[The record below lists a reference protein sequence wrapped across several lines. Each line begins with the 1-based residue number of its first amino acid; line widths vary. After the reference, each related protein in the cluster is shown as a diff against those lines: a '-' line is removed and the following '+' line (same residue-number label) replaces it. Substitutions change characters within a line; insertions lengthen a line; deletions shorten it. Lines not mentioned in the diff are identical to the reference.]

1 MSTVGTRK
9 NTQMGRGY
17 QNDPIHGFAASFNEV
32 ASNILH
38 ENNIDIYT
46 EPKKI
51 INNPGANEALM
62 NFFVENSA
70 QRESFFNA
78 EAYQDHL
85 EMMKEQ
91 YINDRE
97 AMLEYSAM
105 GEFNPIIGMTFP
117 MHKNLLM
124 NNVFDKGAI
133 PKVVAR
139 EPKFTLTM
147 ETRILVAPDGT
158 EIDMFKEQYK
168 MTDAIKQTAPFIE
181 TVLTLPETG
190 QTDILAK
197 IGATTMDN
205 LSIESYVSQVKVSVY
220 LEVGD
225 INPETGKPA
234 STAGAVEV
242 WMKVK
247 AQFTPAYGQYDRTI
261 MYPFEY
267 KGKILDGSDVKLHTY
282 KDVLSGYVQDNKVTI
297 QNVFGV
303 ITAVKFRARIDTSN
317 AMVKTCRVKWSAR
330 TDIIEIP
337 TANPINITLAPEEV
351 KDIGALYQVNQL
363 TKIMSLLKVS
373 LGNYKDDL
381 IKDFLDESYLTM
393 PKENKMAATYDF
405 APPKEGHYAFD
416 YIEWRHKTFMD
427 QMDTHV
433 QNMIQV
439 LNDPNMTITVFG
451 RPDLI
456 RKITPTEYT
465 YQTPSSIGP
474 VELDFVKTVTT
485 SDKRVYQFIGS
496 DKLRGNNNLIV
507 ILTPRN
513 TERIV
518 YRIYDYQM
526 YVSNEIRNAQNPSL
540 PAVHAFER
548 FKCVEYQPVQGRIRI
563 LNPMGSRETI
573 DNMDPIGKFEM
584 NDYNS
589 NKPEPTTP

>member
-1 MSTVGTRK
+1 MPVAGSRK
-9 NTQMGRGY
+9 LQIGKGY
-17 QNDPIHGFAASFNEV
+17 SHDTLEQFAANYKEV
-32 ASNILH
+32 ADNILN
-38 ENNIDIYT
+38 ECNVDIYT
-46 EPKKI
+46 EPKKAI
-51 INNPGANEALM
+51 INPIANEALQ
-62 NFFVENSA
+62 NFFIENSA
-70 QRESFFNA
+70 QREAFLSTEEYN
-78 EAYQDHL
+78 DHM

-91 YINDRE
+91 FINDRE
-97 AMLEYSAM
+97 AMLEYSAL
-105 GEFNPIIGMTFP
+105 GDFNPIIGMTFP
-117 MHKNLLM
+117 LHKNMLM

-133 PKVVAR
+133 PKFVAR
-139 EPKFTLTM
+139 EPRFSMTM

-168 MTDAIKQTAPFIE
+168 MSAAIKATAPYSE
-181 TVLTLPETG
+181 VEMTLPEAQT
-190 QTDILAK
+190 TDILTK
-197 IGATTMDN
+197 IGATSMDN
-205 LSIESYVSQVKVSVY
+205 LSIGSHISKVKVSIY

-225 INPETGKPA
+225 INPETGIPA
-234 STAGAVEV
+234 ETAGAVDV
-242 WMKVK
+242 WIKVK
-247 AQFTPAYGQYDRTI
+247 AEFTPGYNEITRTL
-261 MYPFEY
+261 MYSFEY
-267 KGKILDGSDVKLHTY
+267 PGKKLSGSNVVAHLY
-282 KDVLSGYVQDNKVTI
+282 KDVLSGYLENNRAVV

-303 ITAVKFRARIDTSN
+303 ITAVKFNARIDTSSAQVN
-317 AMVKTCRVKWSAR
+317 TCSVKWKAN
-330 TDIIEIP
+330 TTVVEIE
-337 TANPINITLAPEEV
+337 ASNPINVTLSPEEV

-363 TKIMSLLKVS
+363 TKIMSMLKLV
-373 LGNYKDDL
+373 LGNYKDD
-381 IKDFLDESYLTM
+381 IIHDFLDESYGTI
-393 PKENKMAATYDF
+393 PKASKMAATYDF

-465 YQTPSSIGP
+465 YQSPSSIGP

-507 ILTPRN
+507 ILCPRN

-526 YVSNEIRNAQNPSL
+526 YVSNEIRNAKNPSL

-548 FKCVEYQPVQGRIRI
+548 FKCVEYQPVQGRVRI

-573 DNMDPIGKFEM
+573 DNYDPIGKFEM

-589 NKPEPTTP
+589 NKPEPQTP